1 MICLVNDPAVFVPSL
16 FHLIIR
22 FSISEYSLFS
32 SGLSVFLLKNLL
44 ITYDLAIDNAV
55 KISVTHP
62 SCPQVYSIP
71 HNVYMNGLNT
81 RVITKPTATFV
92 MLSSMLCFFD
102 CIFYFL
108 IVVRR
113 GIEPLLGATQHHVFH
128 RTRTDLVPHL
138 TV

>member
-1 MICLVNDPAVFVPSL
+1 MICLVRDPAVFVPSL

-22 FSISEYSLFS
+22 SSISEYNLFT

-44 ITYDLAIDNAV
+44 ITYDLAIDKAV
-55 KISVTHP
+55 KINVTHP

-81 RVITKPTATFV
+81 RVTTNPTATFV

-108 IVVRR
+108 IVVRT
-113 GIEPLLGATQHHVFH
+113 GFEPASPLTRSYDGSQGAYPHVA
-128 RTRTDLVPHL
+128 T
-138 TV
+138 